1 MHAAIDRRVEVMAPL
16 SDLSVDSD
24 APLAE
29 RVGHV
34 AARRAVFY
42 ETALPLRRFT
52 DPNAPEMPQLV
63 LLARARREFLRDQL
77 LAVFEPELAGR
88 NGARDQVQ
96 DAIEVAASWATW
108 QHLREDQE
116 LSVADARGVVERS
129 LLALLQDSCA
139 P

>member
-1 MHAAIDRRVEVMAPL
+1 
-16 SDLSVDSD
+16 
-24 APLAE
+24 
-29 RVGHV
+29 
-34 AARRAVFY
+34 
-42 ETALPLRRFT
+42 
-52 DPNAPEMPQLV
+52 MPQLV
-63 LLARARREFLRDQL
+63 LLARARRVFLRDQL

-88 NGARDQVQ
+88 DGARAQVQ

-129 LLALLQDSCA
+129 LLALLQDPCA